1 MDLAFA
7 ADDSGTAVT
16 TGKNVLPDYPDE
28 NPTKS
33 ALKAWLDA
41 WRDELRATG
50 YSSLLRGEEPYAMA
64 KLAPR
69 PLISVETGT
78 IPDSIRAENARI
90 EHQNALNLIE
100 KEGQLREL
108 QNRLAGKLERS
119 LRPKAPLKLE
129 RLLQKHKHKEPD
141 GTVVEKSHDG
151 VALFLELEAE
161 ENKDVAEYDQ
171 KKYTSYYERLRD
183 KPLPDNCPPQAFSKR
198 LNTFARHV
206 NPYLEIPLTG
216 ERLGKFILS
225 QLPSSLGSESLN
237 AQKAVSTRSGIP

>member
-108 QNRLAGKLERS
+108 QRSFWEDAIADEMANMERHGS
-119 LRPKAPLKLE
+119 CGSFAATVTVER
-129 RLLQKHKHKEPD
+129 RLLAF
-141 GTVVEKSHDG
+141 GTRRR
-151 VALFLELEAE
+151 
-161 ENKDVAEYDQ
+161 Y
-171 KKYTSYYERLRD
+171 R
-183 KPLPDNCPPQAFSKR
+183 C
-198 LNTFARHV
+198 
-206 NPYLEIPLTG
+206 
-216 ERLGKFILS
+216 
-225 QLPSSLGSESLN
+225 
-237 AQKAVSTRSGIP
+237 